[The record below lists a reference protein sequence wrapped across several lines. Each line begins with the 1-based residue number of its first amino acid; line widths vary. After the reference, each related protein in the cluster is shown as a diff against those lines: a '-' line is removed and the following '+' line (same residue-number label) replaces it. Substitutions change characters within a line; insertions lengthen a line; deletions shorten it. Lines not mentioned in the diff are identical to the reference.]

1 MKLSCIFNVFPKKYT
16 CEICGEKLSK
26 KFFANDSS
34 KKICI
39 RCQIKENEKK
49 KKKESDKNFQ
59 YIHKNCKELFV
70 THSVAYVTQTSVWFD
85 VSKGEPCLVQNDAF
99 GPRGSLL
106 YWSYSYISFEELKD
120 LAKRVS
126 NDVFEKYKDIDVSN
140 WKQFI

>member
-39 RCQIKENEKK
+39 CCQIKENEKK

-99 GPRGSLL
+99 GPRDSLL